1 MFQSVTTDRIHVFE
15 IVIFDLTH
23 GQTLKAF
30 KAVANRFNI
39 ILFLGSKRFILTFNL
54 HNEKLTD

>member
-1 MFQSVTTDRIHVFE
+1 MLFK
-15 IVIFDLTH
+15 IVIFSLTH
-23 GQTLKAF
+23 GQTLKVF
-30 KAVANRFNI
+30 KAMANRFNI